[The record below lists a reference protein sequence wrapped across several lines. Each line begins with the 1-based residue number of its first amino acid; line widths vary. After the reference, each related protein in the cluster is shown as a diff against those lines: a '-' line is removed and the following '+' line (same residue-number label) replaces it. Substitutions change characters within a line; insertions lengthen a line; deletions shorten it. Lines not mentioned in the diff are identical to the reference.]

1 MAFGSFNE
9 GNGPQPMAEINTTPL
24 VDVMLVLLVI
34 FIITAPLFQQ
44 AVPVDLPHVDST
56 RLDDKPKV
64 IQLAIDGAGACYWN
78 GEPATDAELAER
90 FAAAREGN
98 PELHLRAD
106 RATRYEKVTEIMA
119 MAQHYGISRIAFVT
133 EGKAQSAP

>member
-1 MAFGSFNE
+1 MSRPSHIRRLDIYVAFAF
-9 GNGPQPMAEINTTPL
+9 AAA
-24 VDVMLVLLVI
+24 DVLLEIDKHGQVV
-34 FIITAPLFQQ
+34 F
-44 AVPVDLPHVDST
+44 AVGAARALLGWPARVLSGM
-56 RLDDKPKV
+56 RLDDL
-64 IQLAIDGAGACYWN
+64 IA
-78 GEPATDAELAER
+78 PADHGR
-90 FAAAREGN
+90 AAAALAPQ